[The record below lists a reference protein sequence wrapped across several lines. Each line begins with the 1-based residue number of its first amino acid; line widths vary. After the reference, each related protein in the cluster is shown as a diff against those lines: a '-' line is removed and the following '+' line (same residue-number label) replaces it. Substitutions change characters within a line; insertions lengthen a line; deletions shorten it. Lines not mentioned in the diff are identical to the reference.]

1 MLSLFFLGLIVS
13 ALGTGSSFKLVGPTV
28 CELLFS
34 PGSSEASP
42 E

>member
-1 MLSLFFLGLIVS
+1 MLLLFFLGQIVS

-34 PGSSEASP
+34 ACSSEGSP